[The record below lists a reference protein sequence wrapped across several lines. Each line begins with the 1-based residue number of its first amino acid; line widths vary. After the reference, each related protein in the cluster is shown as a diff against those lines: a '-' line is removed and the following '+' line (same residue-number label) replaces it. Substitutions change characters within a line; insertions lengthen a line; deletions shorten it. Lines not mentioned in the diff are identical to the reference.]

1 MRDQL
6 ERLASDGELVAYF
19 GYGSLVNRETLRTAY
34 LATVPARVSGWKRCW
49 RPRDPEFKKQGI
61 SVSLL
66 SARPDSQTAIE
77 GLVVFDRADHLPS
90 VDEREFGYHRRRV
103 ASDRIEFIGDLAVD
117 CPVYI
122 YEAWT
127 NHATDD
133 PGDPILQSYLDAVLQ
148 GFLREFG
155 TEGVHGF
162 VRTTD
167 GFDRP
172 VRRDR
177 HKPIY
182 PRSVSLSD
190 PERTLFD
197 GLLEQHGIAY
207 VDE

>member
-1 MRDQL
+1 MRDEL
-6 ERLASDGELVAYF
+6 ERLAADGELVAYF

-34 LATVPARVSGWKRCW
+34 LATVPVRVRGWKRCW
-49 RPRDPEFKKQGI
+49 RPRDPEFRKQGI
-61 SVSLL
+61 SVSML
-66 SARPDSQTAIE
+66 SARPDAETIIE
-77 GLVVFDRADHLPS
+77 GMVVFDRADHLPS
-90 VDEREFGYHRRRV
+90 VDEREFGYHRRTV
-103 ASDRIEFIGDLAVD
+103 AADRIEYLNDLAVD

-127 NHATDD
+127 NHSEDD

-155 TEGVHGF
+155 PEGVRGF

-177 HKPIY
+177 HQPIY
-182 PRSVSLSD
+182 ARSVLLSD
-190 PERTLFD
+190 HERTMFD

-207 VDE
+207 SDE